1 VGRNREFWSVD
12 VIIAMVGK
20 QPMPILIPILQLVP
34 VTVQL
39 IVTDEV
45 QEVARHIRDALR
57 LDPKTA
63 TLRAYPHEPVNPYVV
78 HETYE
83 RCKAILCSPRFAGKQ
98 LAINITGGTTTME
111 LGAYQAAREFGVP
124 MFYVDTDDQVIIHLS
139 PGGEETGR
147 EDITVQVS
155 AEVYLAAHGATISPK
170 PEWGTAVANDAAWLK
185 PYRQMARTLGE
196 AGTRSEQLLDAIRLA
211 YNKDDK
217 LGCVSSAHDETRML
231 ARRMAEHDMLTDVH
245 DDGENLHFRVVDEVL
260 KREFLT
266 GHWLELYVYDVCVGS
281 GDEFDDVQMSVN
293 IKRPVKPQ
301 TVVNEVDVIVTR
313 RGRLAVISCK
323 TGSEM
328 SVKREKKRE
337 KEAARMAVYEL
348 DSLLQAE
355 LMGLYAQKLLVSNRA
370 QLPLALVS
378 RARLSQTTCV
388 TGHQL
393 VDVARIVREHLEGS
407 FP

>member
-1 VGRNREFWSVD
+1 VSQNREFWSVD
-12 VIIAMVGK
+12 VIIATVGK
-20 QPMPILIPILQLVP
+20 QPMPILIPILQLAP

-57 LDPKTA
+57 LEPKA
-63 TLRAYPHEPVNPYVV
+63 AVVRAYSHEPVNPFIVR
-78 HETYE
+78 ETYE
-83 RCKAILCSPRFAGKQ
+83 RCKAILSSQRFAGKQ
-98 LAINITGGTTTME
+98 FAINITGGTTPME
-111 LGAYQAAREFGVP
+111 LGAYKAAREFGVP
-124 MFYVDTDDQVIIHLS
+124 MFYVDTDDQVIIHFS
-139 PGGEETGR
+139 PEGEETSR

-155 AEVYLAAHGATISPK
+155 AEVYLTAHGATVSPK
-170 PEWGTAVANDAAWLK
+170 PEWGTAVANDAVWLK

-217 LGCVSSAHDETRML
+217 LGSVSNAHDETRTL
-231 ARRMAEHDMLTDVH
+231 ARRMAKHDMLADVH

-260 KREFLT
+260 KREFLA
-266 GHWLELYVYDVCVGS
+266 GHWLELYVHDVCVRS
-281 GDEFDDVQMSVN
+281 GEFDDVQISVN

-301 TVVNEVDVIVTR
+301 TVENEVDVIVTR

-323 TGSEM
+323 TGGEM
-328 SVKREKKRE
+328 SVERERRK
-337 KEAARMAVYEL
+337 KEAARTAIYEL

-370 QLPLALVS
+370 KLPLALVS
-378 RARLSQTTCV
+378 RAHLSQTTCV

-393 VDVARIVREHLEGS
+393 VDVVRIVREHLE
-407 FP
+407 